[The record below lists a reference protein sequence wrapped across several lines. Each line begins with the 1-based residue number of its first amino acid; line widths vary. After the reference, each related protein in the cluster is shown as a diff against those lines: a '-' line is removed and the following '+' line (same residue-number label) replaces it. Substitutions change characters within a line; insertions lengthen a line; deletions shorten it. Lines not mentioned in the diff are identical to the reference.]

1 MVDIWSSMS
10 SIDAVQRT
18 CEKSGI
24 SIVVWSQYYSE
35 VTTPLMCITCTA
47 YAHLER
53 YRRLQ
58 SIWYCCWY
66 SMINYY
72 DLWYRFLGGLKQPT
86 HCNVVWCAL
95 PTILVVDAL
104 DLQQQRI
111 LVLLWSP
118 SPTIP
123 YNWYKQYDIWSL
135 QRIIC
140 YVGLEIR
147 YDIRFRLQQQNSRWI
162 VTTSS
167 LSHLWRLWTSILNYV
182 IPLNGYVLEKCQMVV
197 WYLLYPR

>member
-1 MVDIWSSMS
+1 M
-10 SIDAVQRT
+10 
-18 CEKSGI
+18 
-24 SIVVWSQYYSE
+24 
-35 VTTPLMCITCTA
+35 
-47 YAHLER
+47 
-53 YRRLQ
+53 Q

-72 DLWYRFLGGLKQPT
+72 DLWYRFLGVLKQPT

-123 YNWYKQYDIWSL
+123 YNWYKQYNIWSL
-135 QRIIC
+135 QRIRC
-140 YVGLEIR
+140 YVGLEIGMIFGL
-147 YDIRFRLQQQNSRWI
+147 DCNNKI
-162 VTTSS
+162 VDSNNKQ
-167 LSHLWRLWTSILNYV
+167 LSHLWRLWTSILNYA
-182 IPLNGYVLEKCQMVV
+182 ITLNGYVLEKCQMVV